1 MDNENWVEFSNVIK
15 MDDENIEKF
24 KKLYGEGQRLPL
36 SPDSQFYE
44 TKLSFSQ
51 IIPEVQKNESDKE
64 LFDNSRQDA
73 LKFIGVKDSELI
85 GKTLANWRIDH
96 WGSSSD
102 LLYDDGPS
110 LQTLE
115 GLLKGKYEFYTLRNP
130 PIKVYEKMAVDGL
143 VFETTWWSRASDEW
157 AIGKGLVV
165 DGLFQYHIG
174 PMTGPE
180 KMTLKL
186 AAHEFLD
193 PEESSDD
200 RPTIVAKNREHLDQ
214 LIQCVQEYLKT
225 ELYLQGT
232 FGLIREI
239 LGNTIVLDN
248 VLDLNFIDVSSVTDL
263 SDLFANFDV
272 SPCPE
277 KGWFCKIRLD
287 ICKWNVS
294 SETKMTHLF
303 DNDRVDLG
311 DFRKWDTSRANKV
324 WDDIES
330 YYNFG
335 FNIILN
341 FKDKHSLKTSFD
353 ANDEDF
359 LDELSLHN
367 IPSSDSYYLNGKPV
381 YDSQPEDSSED
392 SKTAPADDGADDDLP
407 F

>member
-1 MDNENWVEFSNVIK
+1 MDEENWVEFSNIIK

-24 KKLYGEGQRLPL
+24 KKLYGEGERFFIANTTLC
-36 SPDSQFYE
+36 E
-44 TKLSFSQ
+44 TKISFSQ

-64 LFDNSRQDA
+64 WFDNSRQDA
-73 LKFIGVKDSELI
+73 SNFFGAENSELI
-85 GKTLANWRIDH
+85 GKTLAKWRIDH
-96 WGSSSD
+96 WGSCSD
-102 LLYDDGPS
+102 LLYDDGPH

-115 GLLKGKYEFYTLRNP
+115 GLLKGEYVFFTRCRP
-130 PIKVYEKMAVDGL
+130 PIKVYEKMATDGL
-143 VFETTWWSRASDEW
+143 VFEAEWWSRASDEW
-157 AIGKGLVV
+157 AIGKGQVKEGRFLY
-165 DGLFQYHIG
+165 DIG
-174 PMTGPE
+174 PMTGSE
-180 KMTLKL
+180 KMSLEL
-186 AAHEFLD
+186 VAHEFLE

-200 RPTIVAKNREHLDQ
+200 RPTIVVKSREHLDQ

-287 ICKWNVS
+287 ISKWNVS

-367 IPSSDSYYLNGKPV
+367 IPSSDSYYRNGKLV

-392 SKTAPADDGADDDLP
+392 SKTAPADDGAEDDLP

>member
-24 KKLYGEGQRLPL
+24 KKLYGEGQRFFIANTTLC
-36 SPDSQFYE
+36 E
-44 TKLSFSQ
+44 TKISFSQ
-51 IIPEVQKNESDKE
+51 IIPEPSRDNADRNWA
-64 LFDNSRQDA
+64 DNSNQDVGVWRKKDTPDENSALDGVIGSA
-73 LKFIGVKDSELI
+73 LKMWRMDNWGTPSDVLYESEEV
-85 GKTLANWRIDH
+85 
-96 WGSSSD
+96 
-102 LLYDDGPS
+102 PFMS
-110 LQTLE
+110 LD
-115 GLLKGKYEFYTLRNP
+115 GLLKGEFPFFTYSKP
-130 PIKVYEKMAVDGL
+130 PIKVY
-143 VFETTWWSRASDEW
+143 
-157 AIGKGLVV
+157 
-165 DGLFQYHIG
+165 
-174 PMTGPE
+174 E

-341 FKDKHSLKTSFD
+341 FKDKHSGSPFTIRNQRIRPKILKQHQPMMERTMT
-353 ANDEDF
+353 F
-359 LDELSLHN
+359 LFKLS
-367 IPSSDSYYLNGKPV
+367 IV
-381 YDSQPEDSSED
+381 
-392 SKTAPADDGADDDLP
+392 
-407 F
+407 

>member
-64 LFDNSRQDA
+64 WFDNSRQDA

-115 GLLKGKYEFYTLRNP
+115 GLLKGEYVFFTRCRP

-143 VFETTWWSRASDEW
+143 VFETTWGADADDEW
-157 AIGKGLVV
+157 AIGKGQVKEGRFLY
-165 DGLFQYHIG
+165 DIG
-174 PMTGPE
+174 PMTGSE
-180 KMTLKL
+180 KMSLEL
-186 AAHEFLD
+186 VAHEFLE

-200 RPTIVAKNREHLDQ
+200 RPTIVVKSREHLDQ

-248 VLDLNFIDVSSVTDL
+248 VLDLNFIDVSNVTDL

-392 SKTAPADDGADDDLP
+392 SKTAPADDGAEDDLP